1 MGARIVSHSEH
12 FSDCV
17 RTCRGRRAQSGVMR
31 TTLLACCVL
40 TVTTAT
46 ANAQTTYVG
55 PWQPRPTIG
64 VALGA
69 SDYHLNND
77 RTNRLFSG
85 TIEVPFSD
93 KARLRIE
100 AGRSA
105 IRVPANAS
113 PEFFRF
119 TGDAR
124 ISRLTVSIG
133 GLERPGDIASPYAGL
148 GLGFYR
154 LTHDNVKTPIKPGFY
169 AHGGAEVPVSD
180 SATLNFEIGVHV
192 IPGDF
197 IHVRSPSSDVKGDGL
212 FEALLRFKVGL

>member
-31 TTLLACCVL
+31 TTLLACGVL
-40 TVTTAT
+40 MVRAT
-46 ANAQTTYVG
+46 ADARPTYVG

-85 TIEVPFSD
+85 TIEIPFSD
-93 KARLRIE
+93 KTRLRIE

-154 LTHDNVKTPIKPGFY
+154 LTHDNVKTPIKPGVY
-169 AHGGAEVPVSD
+169 AHGGAEGPVSD
-180 SATLNFEIGVHV
+180 SAKLHFELGVHV
-192 IPGDF
+192 SPGDF
-197 IHVRSPSSDVKGDGL
+197 
-212 FEALLRFKVGL
+212 